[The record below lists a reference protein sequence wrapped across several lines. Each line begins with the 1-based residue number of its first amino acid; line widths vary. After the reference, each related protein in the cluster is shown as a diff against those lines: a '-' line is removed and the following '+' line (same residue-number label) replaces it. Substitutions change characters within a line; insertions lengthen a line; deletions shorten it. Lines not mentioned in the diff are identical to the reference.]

1 MDVGTGMTTT
11 EKTDLRDR
19 YRQLMD
25 RVGAA
30 AERSGR
36 SAEQVIVVAVT
47 KAAAP
52 EQIRQLV
59 EMGHRDLGENRVQQL
74 TQRVAMIDEFLNRHR
89 SMTSP
94 RKVAV
99 PDRVRWHLVGHLQ
112 RNKVKP
118 ILPLVRLTHSVDSMR
133 LAEEVQGQ
141 AVKQDLVAD
150 VLLQVNASG
159 EANKHGLAPAAVTHV
174 IDQMRSMP
182 NVQVRGLMTM
192 APYAEEPERARP
204 IFQRAAE
211 LFHDIAASGAAGD
224 RFNVLS
230 MGMTNDF
237 EVAIECG
244 ANVVRVGRAL
254 FGEAEA
260 EADD

>member
-1 MDVGTGMTTT
+1 MTTT
-11 EKTDLRDR
+11 EKTELRDK

-25 RVGAA
+25 RVEAA

-36 SAEQVIVVAVT
+36 SASQVIVVAVT
-47 KAAAP
+47 KAASP

-59 EMGHRDLGENRVQQL
+59 EMGHQDLGENRVQQL
-74 TQRVAMIDEFLNRHR
+74 TQRVAMIDEFLNRHK

-99 PDRVRWHLVGHLQ
+99 PDRVRWHLIGHLQ

-118 ILPLVRLTHSVDSMR
+118 LLPLVRLIHSVDSMR
-133 LAEEVQGQ
+133 LAEEMQ
-141 AVKQDLVAD
+141 AQALKQDLTAD

-159 EANKHGLAPAAVTHV
+159 ESTKHGLAPAAVAHV

-182 NVQVRGLMTM
+182 NVRVRGLMTM
-192 APYAEEPERARP
+192 APYAENPEQSRQAFERTN
-204 IFQRAAE
+204 E
-211 LFHDIAASGAAGD
+211 LFEDIAHSGAAGD
-224 RFNVLS
+224 GFNVLS
-230 MGMTNDF
+230 MGMSNDF

-244 ANVVRVGRAL
+244 ANMVRIGRAL
-254 FGEAEA
+254 FGEAEDGA
-260 EADD
+260 EDSDD